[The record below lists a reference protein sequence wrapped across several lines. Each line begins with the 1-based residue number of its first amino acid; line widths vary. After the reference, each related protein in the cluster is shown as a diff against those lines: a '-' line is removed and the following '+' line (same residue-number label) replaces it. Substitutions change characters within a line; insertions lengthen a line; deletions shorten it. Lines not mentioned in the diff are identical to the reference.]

1 MKLKTEEVE
10 FIFNNVA
17 YVLID
22 GIAMGSALEPTLT
35 NIFIDQLENKI

>member
-10 FIFNNVA
+10 FSFNNVA
-17 YVLID
+17 YVQID
-22 GIAMGSALEPTLT
+22 GIAMGSALEPTLA